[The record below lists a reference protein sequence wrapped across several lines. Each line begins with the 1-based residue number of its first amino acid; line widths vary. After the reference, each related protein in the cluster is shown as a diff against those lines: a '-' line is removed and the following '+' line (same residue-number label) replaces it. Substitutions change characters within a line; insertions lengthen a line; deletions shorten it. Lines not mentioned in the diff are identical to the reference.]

1 MIITLDELIQIM
13 PYAKQR
19 AATFLDG
26 INQTMVEADIS
37 TKLRAASFLAQI
49 GHESGQ
55 LRYVEEIASGAAYE
69 GRLDLGNK
77 FKGDG
82 VRFKGR
88 GLIQVT
94 GRDNYMRCGIK
105 LGLDLIND
113 PLLLKLPINA
123 CRSAGWFWGT
133 KNLNAIADTGD
144 QVRVTKRV
152 NGGTNGL
159 DDRLALFAKAMKVL

>member
-1 MIITLDELIQIM
+1 MIITLDQMIQIM

-19 AATFLDG
+19 AVSFLDG
-26 INQTMVEADIS
+26 INQTMDEAEINS
-37 TKLRAASFLAQI
+37 KIRAASFLAQI

-77 FKGDG
+77 YKGDG
-82 VRFKGR
+82 IRFKGR

-94 GRDNYMRCGIK
+94 GRDNYMRCGVA
-105 LGLDLIND
+105 LGLDLIKD

-123 CRSAGWFWGT
+123 CRSAGWFWGM
-133 KNLNAIADTGD
+133 KGLNAIADTGD
-144 QVRVTKRV
+144 QRRVTKKV
-152 NGGTNGL
+152 NGGYNGL
-159 DDRLALFAKAMKVL
+159 DDRLALFAKAMQVL